1 MSAPVAAAVIW
12 VVLATCTAFL
22 PMRYQFAPG
31 LTLLIAAPAVIAW
44 LGLTYGVV
52 AGVGA
57 LAAFLSMFRKPL
69 AYFWRKWTGRG
80 EEMPR

>member
-12 VVLATCTAFL
+12 VFLATCTAFL
-22 PMRYQFAPG
+22 PMRFQFVPG
-31 LTLLIAAPAVIAW
+31 IALLIAAPAVIAW
-44 LGLTYGVV
+44 LGLTYGIL

-69 AYFWRKWTGRG
+69 AYYWRKWTGRG